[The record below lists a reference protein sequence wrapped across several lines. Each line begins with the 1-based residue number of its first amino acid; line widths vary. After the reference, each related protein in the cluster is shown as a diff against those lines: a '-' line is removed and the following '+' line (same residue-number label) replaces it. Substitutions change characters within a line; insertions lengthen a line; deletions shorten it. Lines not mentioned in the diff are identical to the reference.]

1 MTKVTRNDRDDAIL
15 LRYIV
20 EEVEEETAQIILN
33 DKNRRQKFIDRITNP
48 KSKLDDL
55 DEKIILRILKSGQV
69 PNIL

>member
-1 MTKVTRNDRDDAIL
+1 MTKVARNDRDDANL
-15 LRYIV
+15 LRNIV
-20 EEVEEETAQIILN
+20 EEEIVQIILN
-33 DKNRRQKFIDRITNP
+33 DKNRRQKFVDRITNP

>member
-15 LRYIV
+15 LRCIV
-20 EEVEEETAQIILN
+20 EEEIAQIILN

>member
-20 EEVEEETAQIILN
+20 EEEIAQIILN